1 VAVSSSG
8 SIREQLHP
16 QLAQLWKLEPL
27 HSASGELLTPE
38 SNMSVLTSR
47 GGQCFAYIVGDTTG
61 LRAELDILLLRPR
74 HPRTPIV
81 VGGDIDNRIK
91 TLLDGLRCPAS
102 DQEVDP
108 TGRPSSPNDP
118 TFVLLQDD
126 RLVSRLNIET
136 DRWLAD
142 DRSPD
147 DVRLVI
153 RVTTKAERT
162 IFLNALW

>member
-126 RLVSRLNIET
+126 RLVSGSTSRPT
-136 DRWLAD
+136 DGW
-142 DRSPD
+142 PTT
-147 DVRLVI
+147 VRPM
-153 RVTTKAERT
+153 TCAS
-162 IFLNALW
+162 

>member
-1 VAVSSSG
+1 
-8 SIREQLHP
+8 
-16 QLAQLWKLEPL
+16 
-27 HSASGELLTPE
+27 
-38 SNMSVLTSR
+38 
-47 GGQCFAYIVGDTTG
+47 
-61 LRAELDILLLRPR
+61 
-74 HPRTPIV
+74 
-81 VGGDIDNRIK
+81 
-91 TLLDGLRCPAS
+91 
-102 DQEVDP
+102 VDP

-118 TFVLLQDD
+118 AFLLLQDD